1 MADPKKQEAQD
12 AADNEGNGSGL
23 RAQRV
28 AHIVDLKMRLKWKRL
43 SARRLAGEWGV
54 SEQYV
59 HDLSCEANKTVRR
72 SCVDPDTLAAD
83 LLPDLMATF
92 KAASRSVRD
101 RGGDPHAQ
109 AKMAASAASLA
120 KILVDVG
127 GLEAPKTTKTELTG
141 ADGGPVRMETGVL
154 VLPPEDG

>member
-1 MADPKKQEAQD
+1 MSDLDKNSSQG
-12 AADNEGNGSGL
+12 AADEDPNVSL
-23 RAQRV
+23 TQQRV
-28 AHIVDLKMRLKWKRL
+28 AVIVDLKMRLKWKRL
-43 SARRLAGEWGV
+43 SARRLAQQWGL
-54 SEQYV
+54 SEEYV
-59 HDLSCEANKTVRR
+59 TVLASKANTIVRR

-101 RGGDPHAQ
+101 PGGDPHAQ